1 MQLNPVSA
9 TDNEVCFSRH
19 TRLWQVCEIDLPVVV
34 LNFEVNLVAAG
45 HLLSTDEIDDSWC
58 H

>member
-9 TDNEVCFSRH
+9 TDNEVCFSMH
-19 TRLWQVCEIDLPVVV
+19 TRLWQVGEIDLPVVV
-34 LNFEVNLVAAG
+34 LNFEVNFVAAG